1 MIIFPKDCLTL
12 NLIKLATMIQVYHNP
27 RCKKSRAG
35 LQYVQERTADV
46 EIIDYLKNPLTEK
59 QLKVLL
65 MKLNK
70 KPQEMVRTQEAYY
83 KSELKG
89 QQFNDD
95 EWIRILVENPK
106 LIKRPI
112 VVRGNKAVWGDP
124 VEELEVL
131 F

>member
-1 MIIFPKDCLTL
+1 MIEI
-12 NLIKLATMIQVYHNP
+12 YHNP
-27 RCKKSRAG
+27 RCKKSRTG
-35 LQYVQERTADV
+35 LQYVQERTSDF

-59 QLKVLL
+59 ELEVLL

-70 KPQEMVRTQEAYY
+70 KPFHMVRTQETYY

-89 QQFNDD
+89 KQFADH
-95 EWIRILVENPK
+95 EWIKIMVENPK

-112 VVRGNKAVWGDP
+112 MVKGNKAVWGDP
-124 VEELEVL
+124 AEEINIL

>member
-1 MIIFPKDCLTL
+1 MIEI
-12 NLIKLATMIQVYHNP
+12 YHNP

-35 LQYVQERTADV
+35 LQYVQERTSDF

-59 QLKVLL
+59 ELEVLL

-70 KPQEMVRTQEAYY
+70 KPFDMVRTQEAVY

-89 QQFNDD
+89 KQFADH
-95 EWIRILVENPK
+95 EWVKIMVENPK

-112 VVRGNKAVWGDP
+112 VVKGNKAVWGDP
-124 VEELEVL
+124 AEAINVL

>member
-1 MIIFPKDCLTL
+1 MS
-12 NLIKLATMIQVYHNP
+12 LIKLVAMIQVYHNP
-27 RCKKSRAG
+27 HCKKSRAG
-35 LQYVQERTADV
+35 LQFVQERTSDV

-59 QLKVLL
+59 ELKVLL

-95 EWIRILVENPK
+95 EWIRIMVENPK

-112 VVRGNKAVWGDP
+112 VVRGNKAIWGDP

>member
-1 MIIFPKDCLTL
+1 MIEI
-12 NLIKLATMIQVYHNP
+12 YHNP

-35 LQYVQERTADV
+35 LQYVQERTSDF

-59 QLKVLL
+59 ELEVLL

-70 KPQEMVRTQEAYY
+70 KPFDMVRTQEAVY

-89 QQFNDD
+89 KQFTDH
-95 EWIRILVENPK
+95 EWVKIMVENPK

-112 VVRGNKAVWGDP
+112 VVKGNKAVWGDP
-124 VEELEVL
+124 AEAISVL